1 MSSKPASET
10 VFQPQTTHARRHA
23 SLRNVLWYWIP
34 AVAWMALV
42 LSASSDA
49 FSAKHTGDIL
59 RALLTWTFGYVD
71 ALTFGLV
78 HPLVRKSAHF
88 TEYAILSALWFRA
101 LRLGLPSLW
110 QIRWALIGL
119 IVSLSV
125 AILDEL
131 HQSFVPSRTSSAR
144 DVLLDLCGALFAQ
157 LFIWYVVRCRR
168 DSAALQ
174 A

>member
-1 MSSKPASET
+1 MSEAA
-10 VFQPQTTHARRHA
+10 VQPETTHPALRA

-34 AVAWMALV
+34 AVAWMVLV
-42 LSASSDA
+42 LSASSDS
-49 FSAKHTGDIL
+49 FSAKHTADIL
-59 RALLTWTFGYVD
+59 RALLNWIFGYID

-78 HPLVRKSAHF
+78 HHLVRKSAHF

-119 IVSLSV
+119 IISLSV

-144 DVLLDLCGALFAQ
+144 DVRLDFCGALFAQ
-157 LFIWYVVRCRR
+157 LLIWYAIRR
-168 DSAALQ
+168 REHAALET
-174 A
+174 

>member
-1 MSSKPASET
+1 
-10 VFQPQTTHARRHA
+10 
-23 SLRNVLWYWIP
+23 
-34 AVAWMALV
+34 MALV

-59 RALLTWTFGYVD
+59 HAVLIWMFGYVD
-71 ALTFGLV
+71 VLTFGLV
-78 HPLVRKSAHF
+78 HHVIRKSAHF

-119 IVSLSV
+119 IASLSV
-125 AILDEL
+125 AIMDEL

-144 DVLLDLCGALFAQ
+144 DVLLDFCGALFAQ
-157 LFIWYVVRCRR
+157 LLIWYALGRR
-168 DSAALQ
+168 RELAALQ
-174 A
+174 T